1 MIPEINISTLFL
13 GPGKARDKADDEIY
27 RAASDIGFLTITGI
41 PGDCLTLENRKSLLS
56 IFNIRTEQKRKLMR
70 RSFAPENPYIYRG
83 WFGLQEGHATYK
95 EGIDIGPDLVY
106 PTRPIDPTDP
116 LTEHTPVPDL
126 PSWRL
131 AAEAYYIDMSNTA
144 QVLTQS
150 LARGLGLPEDYFNAS
165 FEEQISTL
173 RLIHYPIR
181 TNKSFGKDGGK
192 YWIKHN
198 GEHRYLLGADHID
211 SGFMTLLSQDGVE
224 GLQAKMRNGDWIT
237 VPPRD
242 GTLAVNFGKLL
253 ARWTGHKIRAT
264 SHRVIGHGLVRHS
277 IPFFYEP
284 SINAVISHIPNCGEP
299 FSPVAYG
306 DHLWEETTKFVEQI
320 GVANLR
326 KPRGLQ
332 STKINN

>member
-181 TNKSFGKDGGK
+181 TNKPTV
-192 YWIKHN
+192 IK
-198 GEHRYLLGADHID
+198 
-211 SGFMTLLSQDGVE
+211 
-224 GLQAKMRNGDWIT
+224 
-237 VPPRD
+237 
-242 GTLAVNFGKLL
+242 
-253 ARWTGHKIRAT
+253 
-264 SHRVIGHGLVRHS
+264 
-277 IPFFYEP
+277 
-284 SINAVISHIPNCGEP
+284 ISWNKQ
-299 FSPVAYG
+299 
-306 DHLWEETTKFVEQI
+306 KFWKRRRQI
-320 GVANLR
+320 LD
-326 KPRGLQ
+326 
-332 STKINN
+332 